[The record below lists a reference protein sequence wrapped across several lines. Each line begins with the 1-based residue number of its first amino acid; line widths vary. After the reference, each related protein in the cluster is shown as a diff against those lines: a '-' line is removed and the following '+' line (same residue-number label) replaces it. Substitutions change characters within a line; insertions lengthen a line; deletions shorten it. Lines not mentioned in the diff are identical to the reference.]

1 MAPELCE
8 QKAYD
13 SKVDVWAV
21 GVILYVMMSGRYPFV
36 GKSKEQIYKLCVK
49 SEPDYT
55 KIQGSGDELLDVIKA
70 CLIKK
75 AADRP
80 TIAQVLEMPW
90 FETMRSNKL
99 TDQT

>member
-8 QKAYD
+8 SKAYD

-36 GKSKEQIYKLCVK
+36 GKSKDQIYKLCVR

-55 KIQGSGDELLDVIKA
+55 KIQGSGDELIDVIKA

-80 TIAQVLEMPW
+80 TISQILEMPW
-90 FETMRSNKL
+90 FETMRSNRL